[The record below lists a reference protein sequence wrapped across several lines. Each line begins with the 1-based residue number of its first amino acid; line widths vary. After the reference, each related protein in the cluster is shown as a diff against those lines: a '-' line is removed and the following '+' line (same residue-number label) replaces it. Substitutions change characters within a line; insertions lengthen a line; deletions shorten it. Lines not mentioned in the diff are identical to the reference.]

1 MTKKICF
8 IGGGLSG
15 GGQERAL
22 SNWANEFALNGF
34 EVVIICL
41 FKTEIFF
48 DIHPSILI
56 IWPDVDRKKTNKF
69 IYAARL
75 IPFIRKNVKQYKPNV
90 VISVG
95 DWFNSY
101 VLIATRFLNLKTF
114 ITNRMGPNL
123 YLGKFIEFFNR
134 RIYKLADGLIVQT
147 QRAKQIF
154 ENKYNLSGIYVIPNV
169 LNPIDLSSKSYEK
182 NIVTIGRLSK
192 EKGHQDLIQAF
203 SKLKTLDWKL
213 HIVGDGPEMKNLLKL
228 TKDLSIEEKVVF
240 HGYQRDFL
248 SILSSASIF
257 VLPSYYEGFPNALL
271 EAMSVPLACISSDCV
286 AGPREII
293 IDGEN
298 GLLYETGNVSELFN
312 KLQLIISD
320 PELQVKLRNQ
330 SINVRDEYS
339 SEKIFRLLKE
349 VIIEN

>member
-48 DIHPSILI
+48 EIHPSIVI
-56 IWPDVDRKKTNKF
+56 IWPDIDRKRTNKF

-75 IPFIRKNVKQYKPNV
+75 VPFIRKNVKHYKPNV

-123 YLGKFIEFFNR
+123 YLGKFIEFFNS

-147 QRAKQIF
+147 QRARQIF
-154 ENKYNLSGIYVIPNV
+154 KNKYNLSNIYVIPNV
-169 LNPIDLSSKSYEK
+169 LNPINVSSKSYEK

-192 EKGHQDLIQAF
+192 EKGHQDLIHAF
-203 SKLKTLDWKL
+203 SKLQTIDWIL
-213 HIVGDGPEMKNLLKL
+213 HIVGDGPEMKNLLKIV
-228 TKDLSIEEKVVF
+228 KDLGIEEKVIF

-248 SILSSASIF
+248 SILGNASIF

-286 AGPREII
+286 AGPKEII
-293 IDGEN
+293 KDREN
-298 GLLYETGNVSELFN
+298 GLLYETGNINELYN
-312 KLQLIISD
+312 KLQLLISD
-320 PELQVKLRNQ
+320 PELQVRLRNQ
-330 SINVRDEYS
+330 AVNVREEYS
-339 SEKIFRLLKE
+339 SAKIFKLLKE
-349 VIIEN
+349 VITEN